1 MLVAADRVGT
11 VEIMRRT
18 GKAKPSVWRWQARYL
33 EAGVE
38 GLLREKTRPTRIPQL
53 ARTLLKRVVART
65 LKPPPGA
72 MVHWTVRMS
81 PGSQR
86 AG

>member
-38 GLLREKTRPTRIPQL
+38 GLLREKTRPARIPQL
-53 ARTLLKRVVART
+53 ASALLKRVVART

-72 MVHWTVRMS
+72 MVH
-81 PGSQR
+81 
-86 AG
+86 